1 MNITEQV
8 KQLLSD
14 KEILEHIGTIALD
27 KPDAAIYVCVCDDKT
42 VWLNKL
48 HIVPTF
54 LSMHDSG
61 MELVKTGKELLGLYY
76 HKNEAIEYMT
86 IDGRIGARC
95 DKEPFEKKEPKHVK
109 LLMCFLD
116 SYLDSYFRKNG
127 EKQ

>member
-14 KEILEHIGTIALD
+14 EEILEHIGVIALD
-27 KPDAAIYVCVCDDKT
+27 EQDTVYICICDNRT

-48 HIVPTF
+48 HIVPTLF
-54 LSMHDSG
+54 SMHDSG
-61 MELVKTGKELLGLYY
+61 MDLVKTGKELLGLYY
-76 HKNEAIEYMT
+76 HKDGVIEYIT
-86 IDGRIGARC
+86 IDGRMGAHC
-95 DKEPFEKKEPKHVK
+95 DKEPFEKKEPKHVN